1 MQASTL
7 KVRPI
12 KSRLNEREDYDKL
25 RAEVTGKGEMASN
38 DGGKKLKRQCS
49 L

>member
-12 KSRLNEREDYDKL
+12 KSRLNEREDYEL
-25 RAEVTGKGEMASN
+25 RAEVAGKGEMAS
-38 DGGKKLKRQCS
+38 DDVGKKLKRQCS